1 MNLEENNEQPPAKV
15 KPPSDFN
22 DLHVISG
29 LSEVRLQIETAISS
43 SDFAVAVSPHP
54 LDSADHNLG

>member
-43 SDFAVAVSPHP
+43 SDFAVAGSPHP
-54 LDSADHNLG
+54 LDSADHN